1 MSILINISRH
11 VNVIDPKRHVE
22 KILFVFL
29 KVFLILYLVFIGFIF
44 LSFAF
49 CFNYIHRI
57 EKPCYS
63 LADSCSSFN
72 VSGDICV
79 TPSSGSIV
87 SKRSLGKAFVK
98 MSAS

>member
-1 MSILINISRH
+1 MLSIPRDMSRRFFLY
-11 VNVIDPKRHVE
+11 
-22 KILFVFL
+22 FL

-49 CFNYIHRI
+49 CFNYIQRI

-87 SKRSLGKAFVK
+87 SKRALGKAFVK